1 MSPPAVPATSTS
13 TSPGGPDQPAA
24 AGSVVVVSGV
34 GDGAT
39 GAGLK
44 VAGLTLVERSVR
56 QLVRQGHRVIL
67 AADPTKVPRP
77 RRFFWPWNSE
87 TAEIVEATRPA
98 EVAALAQ
105 TRGAARTVPANQV
118 RIHTRDASGTVVV
131 TDPASRQRAEDAI
144 FRELLRG
151 DLGLVA
157 RTLNKPVSFRITR
170 YLFCQLPITP
180 NQVTLLA
187 AAIALCGAYFI
198 SQGTGASMILGYF
211 LAHVQSVLDGC
222 DGELARVRFQ
232 QSAIGEWLDTIVDDG
247 LNFTLALATGIG
259 LWRHYDNELF
269 LFGGLAAAGMLLV
282 YNAIAYRE
290 LVRQG
295 EGGEV
300 LKIKWWFAKGVD
312 LKQMASRKRS
322 PLMMIGSLTRRDF
335 FVFAWLVLA
344 VVGLPVV
351 ILPYIFAIA
360 LGCFVVALGQ
370 LLVRR

>member
-1 MSPPAVPATSTS
+1 MSPPDASHPSPSAAT
-13 TSPGGPDQPAA
+13 PGRSDQPP
-24 AGSVVVVSGV
+24 AGPIVVISGV
-34 GDGAT
+34 GADAA

-44 VAGLTLVERSVR
+44 VAGLTLVERSAR

-67 AADPTKVPRP
+67 AADPIAVPRP
-77 RRFFWPWNSE
+77 RRFFWP
-87 TAEIVEATRPA
+87 AGAQIVEATSPT

-105 TRGAARTVPANQV
+105 TNGAARIVPANQV
-118 RIHTRDASGTVVV
+118 RIHTRDATGTVTV
-131 TDPASRQRAEDAI
+131 TDATSRQRAEDTI

-170 YLFCQLPITP
+170 YLFCRLPITP

-198 SQGTGASMILGYF
+198 AQGTGASMILGYF

-247 LNFTLALATGIG
+247 LNLTLAIATGVG
-259 LWRHYDNELF
+259 LWRHHDNELV
-269 LFGGLAAAGMLLV
+269 LFGGLAAGGMLAI

-312 LKQMASRKRS
+312 LKQMHATGKRS
-322 PLMMIGSLTRRDF
+322 PLTMIGSLTRRDF

-360 LGCFVVALGQ
+360 LGCFIVAVGQ
-370 LLVRR
+370 LFARR